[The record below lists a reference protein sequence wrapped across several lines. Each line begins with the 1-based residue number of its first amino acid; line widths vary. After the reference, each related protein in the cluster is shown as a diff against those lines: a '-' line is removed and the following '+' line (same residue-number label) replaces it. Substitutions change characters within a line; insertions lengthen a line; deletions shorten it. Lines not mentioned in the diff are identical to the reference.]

1 MWNSGSSFSTC
12 EVCGRFMHKACGQI
26 HNGVFVC
33 ASDMQAIRRE
43 QAKRIEELKME
54 TVLFRMTQQPP
65 V

>member
-1 MWNSGSSFSTC
+1 
-12 EVCGRFMHKACGQI
+12 MHKACGQI

-33 ASDMQAIRRE
+33 ASDVQAIQRE